1 MFLPNAYLE
10 QDPKPILLLLADYC
24 QQKAM
29 KFLYRKNAHKL
40 KFEVPMSETRQLD
53 FWIIFEKGRKKS
65 TKGLYRL
72 KFQIEKDKTEDADMD
87 NKTEEGHASKKET
100 NEDYEFLCTG
110 FLHLVKQFAE

>member
-1 MFLPNAYLE
+1 MNKHSDTESRSSQVSRQSTQREVQNSEIIEDDENMFLPNAYLE

-72 KFQIEKDKTEDADMD
+72 KF
-87 NKTEEGHASKKET
+87 
-100 NEDYEFLCTG
+100 
-110 FLHLVKQFAE
+110 